1 MKMLIMIKR
10 RKKKKGFWNM
20 IMILNLKLY
29 KNYHSAAKIFPI
41 LQLLYTGNL
50 IDVQPEFKKNSKR
63 LKKIQEIN

>member
-1 MKMLIMIKR
+1 
-10 RKKKKGFWNM
+10 M